1 MLEKLDH
8 DIFLFLNS
16 IHSPWWDKFME
27 IVSGR
32 LTWVPLYIIILVLLA
47 IKYKRSFLIIIPVV
61 ILTITASDQLSVHA
75 FKEVFMRLRPCHEP
89 SLAGLVHT
97 VNDRCPGLY
106 GFVSSHASNS
116 FAAAVLSL
124 GLMKKKWFTVLILFW
139 ALLVSY
145 SRIYLG
151 VHYPGD
157 VIGGAILGALVGYA
171 FLVLFRMLDEKVVY
185 NSNFF
190 REDKGKNADYR
201 QS

>member
-1 MLEKLDH
+1 MV
-8 DIFLFLNS
+8 
-16 IHSPWWDKFME
+16 

-32 LTWVPLYIIILVLLA
+32 LTWVPLYVFILVLVA
-47 IKYKRSFLIIIPVV
+47 IKYKRTVLLIIPVI

-116 FAAAVLSL
+116 FAVAVLSM
-124 GLMKKKWFTVLILFW
+124 GLIKKKWFTVFILIW
-139 ALLVSY
+139 ASLVSY

-157 VIGGAILGALVGYA
+157 IIGGAMLGSFVAYSFLALLRLIDKSIVN
-171 FLVLFRMLDEKVVY
+171 

-190 REDKGKNADYR
+190 RTERRENADN
-201 QS
+201 Q

>member
-1 MLEKLDH
+1 MIEKLDQ

-16 IHSPWWDKFME
+16 IHSPWWDKFMVM
-27 IVSGR
+27 VSGR
-32 LTWVPLYIIILVLLA
+32 LTWVPLYVFILVLVA
-47 IKYKRSFLIIIPVV
+47 IKYKRTVLLIIPVI

-116 FAAAVLSL
+116 FAVAVLSM
-124 GLMKKKWFTVLILFW
+124 GLLKKKWFTVFILIW
-139 ALLVSY
+139 ASLVSY

-157 VIGGAILGALVGYA
+157 IIGGAMLGAFVAYS
-171 FLVLFRMLDEKVVY
+171 FLALLRLIDKRIVN

-190 REDKGKNADYR
+190 RTERRENADN
-201 QS
+201 Q